1 MSTGL
6 SNTIKY
12 VRRAASGAAGNGL
25 GTTAKYL
32 RRTRNDAAGNRLAT
46 KLENT
51 SIRQAASLVLAIQ
64 FAHVLSRDIAV
75 PIRSERYSK
84 TGFGKVLIVFSDKS
98 LTCRL
103 KEGIKAV

>member
-6 SNTIKY
+6 SATIKY
-12 VRRAASGAAGNGL
+12 VRRAASGAAGSGL
-25 GTTAKYL
+25 GSTAKYL
-32 RRTRNDAAGNRLAT
+32 RRTRNGAAGNRLAI

-51 SIRQAASLVLAIQ
+51 SIRQAASFVLAIR

-84 TGFGKVLIVFSDKS
+84 TDFRKI
-98 LTCRL
+98 
-103 KEGIKAV
+103 